1 MKKTAKE
8 QLRGSRKACI
18 CCGNE
23 FLATHGCAKLCEK
36 CRKFNAAQRRD
47 IKIRA
52 EMGADDPWHAYISC
66 SNCGKLVRRA
76 SGGHK
81 YCRDCSDKIVNGK
94 AKAAYRRRKEDR
106 EKPTENPKA
115 KEPEKLKE
123 MPEPRSRLESEEE
136 VLLNYHDLSGKSAN
150 RVSAEAKAFGFGSS
164 YGKYEACVRS
174 GMIDRWLAD
183 KGITDPVA
191 VLREIKVK

>member
-23 FLATHGCAKLCEK
+23 FLVTHGGAKLCDK
-36 CRKFNAAQRRD
+36 CRKFNVAQRRD

-52 EMGADDPWHAYISC
+52 EMGSADPWHAYINC
-66 SNCGKLVRRA
+66 CRCGKEVRRI
-76 SGGHK
+76 SGNQK

-94 AKAAYRRRKEDR
+94 ANAAYRRRKA
-106 EKPTENPKA
+106 EKEKASGKTKA
-115 KEPEKLKE
+115 KELKKPEE
-123 MPEPRSRLESEEE
+123 VPAPRSRLEAEEAA
-136 VLLNYHDLSGKSAN
+136 LLNYHDLKGKSAN

-164 YGKYEACVRS
+164 YGKYEACVQS

-183 KGITDPVA
+183 KGITDPVS